1 MAFSPDSFKKAI
13 GSPMG
18 GAPGAAP
25 AGKPGLDMESLMGNP
40 PGGPGEIG
48 EPGDSAAEE
57 GSETS
62 LEAALEQA
70 GITATPDQLDQI
82 KGILG
87 ISGGMM
93 PEAAGEGETEKTGLG
108 APVPSAPAKPNSK
121 IGKMFGGK

>member
-25 AGKPGLDMESLMGNP
+25 AGKPGFDMDSLMNP

-62 LEAALEQA
+62 LEAALEKA
-70 GITATPDQLDQI
+70 GITATPDQLNSI
-82 KGILG
+82 REILG

-93 PEAAGEGETEKTGLG
+93 PEAAGEGEIEQTGLG
-108 APVPSAPAKPNSK
+108 APVPSAPAKPTSK